1 MSQTTSLIAYANDI
15 DNGNVLFNLSAWMG
29 GWAGQNDS
37 ASVSIYFQNSASQI
51 IGNRTTMG
59 PVLDTNRGGIT
70 ETIFRQKNGSVP
82 VNTRWVTI
90 SVNMTKYYGAD
101 DDGSIDNICF
111 ELNHI

>member
-51 IGNRTTMG
+51 IGNRTTIG
-59 PVLDTNRGGIT
+59 PILDTDRGGIT
-70 ETIFRQKNGSVP
+70 ATVFRQITGSVP
-82 VNTRWVTI
+82 VNTRWVTTN
-90 SVNMTKYYGAD
+90 VNMTKYSGAD
-101 DDGSIDNICF
+101 DDGSIDNIRF
-111 ELNHI
+111 ELKYI